1 MSARA
6 NAADPGLRV
15 FCTLFDSN
23 YLSRG
28 LAMYQ
33 SLARHAGPFLLYVF
47 AFDDATL
54 AALRG
59 LALENVVVVP
69 LAEFEDAELLR
80 VKPSRSRAEY
90 CWTCTPSTL
99 LWVLEKRGHA
109 VCTYLD
115 ADTYFFSS
123 PDPLLAE
130 LGANDVIITEHRY
143 SPQHDYSA
151 TSGIYNVQFVTARA
165 SERGLR
171 VLRWWRDACLESCE
185 LNPAEGKCGDQKYL
199 DDWPQ
204 RFSGVNVL
212 RHIGGGVAPWNV
224 ANYTLSE
231 RGGRPYVDGVPVVFF
246 HFHALQLFRP
256 SARFAG
262 GRRRH
267 GLRPVSSQ
275 RMLWRSTYPRSE
287 LEESLLWSPYFD
299 ALQEALELMLTVD
312 PGFREGLLTA
322 RDLARQE
329 MRRKAG
335 EAYSRALRMRAKRD
349 LSGSRA

>member
-6 NAADPGLRV
+6 NPADVGLRV

-47 AFDDATL
+47 AFDDAAL

-69 LAEFEDAELLR
+69 LAEFEDRELLR

-99 LWVLEKRGHA
+99 LWVLEERGHP

-115 ADTYFFSS
+115 ADTCFFSS

-130 LGANDVIITEHRY
+130 LGASDVIITEHRY

-171 VLRWWRDACLESCE
+171 VLRWWRDACLDSCE

-204 RFSGVNVL
+204 RFEGIHVL
-212 RHIGGGVAPWNV
+212 QHRGGGLAPWNV
-224 ANYTLSE
+224 QQYVFRAEGE
-231 RGGRPYVDGVPVVFF
+231 RIVGTELRTGSGFDVIFF
-246 HFHALQLFRP
+246 HFHALKLTTHGRVHLSGGGYEIGRDAFQLLYVPYIRSLDAAGRMLRAHGVSFDPHGRVGDERLP
-256 SARFAG
+256 LRTRARLAL
-262 GRRRH
+262 RRMVRWP
-267 GLRPVSSQ
+267 LRPRGAAENCNVPHF
-275 RMLWRSTYPRSE
+275 LDE
-287 LEESLLWSPYFD
+287 L
-299 ALQEALELMLTVD
+299 V
-312 PGFREGLLTA
+312 
-322 RDLARQE
+322 
-329 MRRKAG
+329 
-335 EAYSRALRMRAKRD
+335 
-349 LSGSRA
+349 